1 MGYIGICFKAFRD
14 NTSNDISSIP
24 DVSTL
29 SAKKWNAVSPKD
41 KKILMDS
48 YKNMPEFAKK
58 VLNYLKEKP
67 RSIPQR
73 INSLRTNRTITN
85 KTENRI
91 NREVNDSN
99 DKKKPQEE
107 DNERSK

>member
-1 MGYIGICFKAFRD
+1 MGYIGNSFKAFID

-29 SAKKWNAVSPKD
+29 SAKEWNAVSPKD

-48 YKNMPEFAKK
+48 DKNMPEFAKK
-58 VLNYLKEKP
+58 VLNYLREKF

-73 INSLRTNRTITN
+73 INLRTNKTITN

-91 NREVNDSN
+91 NREVNDSK
-99 DKKKPQEE
+99 DGELHEE
-107 DNERSK
+107 DNEIGK

>member
-1 MGYIGICFKAFRD
+1 MGYIGICFKAFFD

-48 YKNMPEFAKK
+48 DKNMPEFAKK
-58 VLNYLKEKP
+58 VLNYLREKS

-73 INSLRTNRTITN
+73 IDSLRTNKAR
-85 KTENRI
+85 NRI

-99 DKKKPQEE
+99 DEEKPQEE
-107 DNERSK
+107 DNEISK